1 MSFTF
6 FRQLILTLSFMV
18 IFPSWAWANT
28 KEESVIVL
36 GSGLSGLSA
45 AYELQKAGVKVTV
58 LSQDS
63 ALGIPEYSFDDNF
76 INATEVPVKPHAF
89 HSQVHGYLA
98 LFSLQQ
104 DNSPVE
110 AKDATLTPADITDTV
125 KGHYYLNGKLV
136 GFHDLA
142 NIFAQQISPDYEK
155 FWQAFAK
162 LNKRAVARLEA
173 KIKQEHLAEQPY
185 SLLYEN
191 RLNTPVTSQAWLSQL
206 DLHPAAYLLAKHH
219 LEAIYGQLDSLSA
232 LSLAQQQKTHNHLQ
246 DRRGQ
251 VMRTMGGD
259 AFLANTVI
267 KQLTGPVLLQQ
278 IISNVEHS
286 DSRVVVKTQDN
297 VFSAGQLL
305 VTSALPKLGELNFN
319 PVLSNKLL
327 SSAQRL
333 NYGAYNKVV
342 LEYHQDF
349 LNKLNTQAQ
358 ALPMG
363 FKQQDSKTESPLTH
377 SLVSFSSGNLIEGQ
391 VYDTQAH
398 LIAVKRAQLESIYP
412 NSAQYFL
419 KASVEAWHRE
429 PWPGGEYITDSSHAL
444 DLYWNQFKNGPS
456 NVYFASSQFNNPQ
469 PGSQEG
475 ALKAGQQVALK
486 MLEASFIKQSPKQLA
501 IGF

>member
-1 MSFTF
+1 M
-6 FRQLILTLSFMV
+6 
-18 IFPSWAWANT
+18 
-28 KEESVIVL
+28 
-36 GSGLSGLSA
+36 
-45 AYELQKAGVKVTV
+45 
-58 LSQDS
+58 
-63 ALGIPEYSFDDNF
+63 
-76 INATEVPVKPHAF
+76 
-89 HSQVHGYLA
+89 
-98 LFSLQQ
+98 
-104 DNSPVE
+104 
-110 AKDATLTPADITDTV
+110 
-125 KGHYYLNGKLV
+125 
-136 GFHDLA
+136 
-142 NIFAQQISPDYEK
+142 
-155 FWQAFAK
+155 
-162 LNKRAVARLEA
+162 
-173 KIKQEHLAEQPY
+173 
-185 SLLYEN
+185 
-191 RLNTPVTSQAWLSQL
+191 
-206 DLHPAAYLLAKHH
+206 
-219 LEAIYGQLDSLSA
+219 
-232 LSLAQQQKTHNHLQ
+232 
-246 DRRGQ
+246 
-251 VMRTMGGD
+251 
-259 AFLANTVI
+259 
-267 KQLTGPVLLQQ
+267 QQ

-286 DSRVVVKTQDN
+286 DSGVVVKTQDK

-319 PVLSNKLL
+319 PALSNKLL

-349 LNKLNTQAQ
+349 LNKLNTQGQ

-486 MLEASFIKQSPKQLA
+486 MLEASFIKQSSKQLA